1 MRTKNFKNFMAMIF
15 ERCGTAKGLLPVKDT
30 SGTTYYVGP
39 TTPNSSSGFP
49 YSCTLTLQTSVSSA
63 GFCVG
68 SGSTAPTEDDY
79 NLVNQITSG
88 LSASIVT
95 NVYLDDDGNP
105 AVDYDLM
112 ITNTG
117 SAPVTIAEVGFKQ
130 NLYSTSTEGGT
141 SFGNRACLL
150 DRTVLSEP
158 VTIEAGAYA
167 VIRYTMKTTI
177 A

>member
-30 SGTTYYVGP
+30 NGTTYYVGP
-39 TTPNSSSGFP
+39 SSPGAQFP
-49 YSCTLTLQTSVSSA
+49 YSVTTTLQTSVSSA

-68 SGSTAPTEDDY
+68 SGSTEPTEDDY
-79 NLVNQITSG
+79 NLANQITSG

-117 SAPVTIAEVGFKQ
+117 SAPVTIAEIGYKQ
-130 NLYSTSTEGGT
+130 TLYTTNANGGT
-141 SFGNRACLL
+141 SFGGHTCLL

-177 A
+177 S